1 MWRSV
6 RGAQPPGRIFTGFAA
21 SLLPI
26 AVAYHLAH
34 YASYLAL
41 AGQCGKL
48 RSAGVAFTAERP
60 NGKCRI
66 RLEGGYRGAA
76 DGNGFAVPPP

>member
-41 AGQCGKL
+41 AGQCGFKQVGSDGHL
-48 RSAGVAFTAERP
+48 GNAG
-60 NGKCRI
+60 
-66 RLEGGYRGAA
+66 
-76 DGNGFAVPPP
+76 

>member
-41 AGQCGKL
+41 AGQCGL
-48 RSAGVAFTAERP
+48 
-60 NGKCRI
+60 
-66 RLEGGYRGAA
+66 Y
-76 DGNGFAVPPP
+76 GFFV